1 MVKKRPK
8 LRLQRHLGSWSSSI
22 VQFTCAFVC
31 LDLPMTPSPF
41 CPSKAAASQSK
52 RPEPNIK
59 ELAQCLR
66 IHFCTPLISIMSFF
80 LKFAESSS
88 GSSSSSSSDEEE
100 HVVVL
105 LHFSRKF
112 LVQTLQIQQD
122 KDGQKEAKAETAKA
136 FGKLKQFNCSIHLCI
151 CLSRSPDDT
160 QSFLPFQGC
169 CKPIQKAWAKDQGA
183 STMLTNPSVL
193 L

>member
-1 MVKKRPK
+1 M
-8 LRLQRHLGSWSSSI
+8 LRLSRMLIEMMPHQDAPARSR
-22 VQFTCAFVC
+22 A
-31 LDLPMTPSPF
+31 PTPARAP
-41 CPSKAAASQSK
+41 
-52 RPEPNIK
+52 
-59 ELAQCLR
+59 
-66 IHFCTPLISIMSFF
+66 
-80 LKFAESSS
+80 ESSS

-100 HVVVL
+100 HVVVI

-169 CKPIQKAWAKDQGA
+169 CKPIEKAWAKDQGA
-183 STMLTNPSVL
+183 STMLTNPFLYSFNLNYVNFF
-193 L
+193 